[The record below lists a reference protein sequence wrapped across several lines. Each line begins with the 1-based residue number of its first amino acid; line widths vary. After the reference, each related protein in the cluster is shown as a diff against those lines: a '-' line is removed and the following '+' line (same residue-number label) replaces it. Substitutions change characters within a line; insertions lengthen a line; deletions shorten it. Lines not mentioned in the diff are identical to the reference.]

1 MRDGRFGDPEG
12 MTRFLFA
19 TMPAAGHVGP
29 LVPLAHELAGR
40 GHSVDW

>member
-1 MRDGRFGDPEG
+1 

-29 LVPLAHELAGR
+29 LIPLAHELIAR
-40 GHSVDW
+40 GHEVDWYTGDRYRDKV